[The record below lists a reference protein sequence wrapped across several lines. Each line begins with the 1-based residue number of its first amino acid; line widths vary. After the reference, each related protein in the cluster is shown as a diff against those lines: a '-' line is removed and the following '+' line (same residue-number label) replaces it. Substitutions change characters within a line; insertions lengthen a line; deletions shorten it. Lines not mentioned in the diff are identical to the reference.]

1 MVALPDFRGECAA
14 STWLCQIARNTW
26 TSLRRKEG
34 RCQPLDDT
42 AALPDSRDFA
52 AAFEDKDLAL
62 RIHRLLHRRGVQFRL
77 FPEALRVLGELSF
90 RDIGSLFEKGENW
103 ACVTY
108 HRARKK
114 IMEQMEGT
122 P

>member
-1 MVALPDFRGECAA
+1 MAQDMEQLYRRHYQTVYRYALRLTGSEHAAEELAAETFYRAMVALPDFRGECAA

-52 AAFEDKDLAL
+52 AAFE
-62 RIHRLLHRRGVQFRL
+62 
-77 FPEALRVLGELSF
+77 EAA
-90 RDIGSLFEKGENW
+90 K
-103 ACVTY
+103 
-108 HRARKK
+108 
-114 IMEQMEGT
+114 
-122 P
+122 

>member
-1 MVALPDFRGECAA
+1 MRRLHLAVPDRPEH
-14 STWLCQIARNTW
+14 L
-26 TSLRRKEG
+26 
-34 RCQPLDDT
+34 
-42 AALPDSRDFA
+42 
-52 AAFEDKDLAL
+52 DLAL
-62 RIHRLLHRRGVQFRL
+62 RIHRLLHRL
-77 FPEALRVLGELSF
+77 PEPYREVFLLRVLGELSF
-90 RDIGSLFEKGENW
+90 RDLGSLFEKGENW

>member
-1 MVALPDFRGECAA
+1 MRRLHLAVPDRPEHLDLSAA
-14 STWLCQIARNTW
+14 
-26 TSLRRKEG
+26 EG
-34 RCQPLDDT
+34 GPLDDT

-62 RIHRLLHRRGVQFRL
+62 RIHRLLHRL
-77 FPEALRVLGELSF
+77 PEPYREVFLLRVLGELSF